1 MRGACGAADL
11 SRSADDCRCVAWAI
25 AVPCHDRYSR
35 DMKPIL
41 ALILNS
47 LAAAPLAAHPHIFI
61 DTGFELILDEAG
73 QMTHVRVSWQYDVFY
88 SLLITEDMALDSDG
102 DGVLTEQELAT
113 LTGFDMK
120 WDENFN
126 GDLMVTVGDNLVA
139 LSRPREAT
147 ASFVEGRITTTH
159 LRALEVPLVTGKALI
174 MKAYDPTYYSAYEV
188 TGSVAVTGG
197 GVCHVRQ
204 KAPDL
209 DTDLMALR
217 EQLATLDAQTDPQD
231 AGMPDI
237 GAQMAGSM
245 IVICGA
251 S

>member
-1 MRGACGAADL
+1 MRTVL
-11 SRSADDCRCVAWAI
+11 T
-25 AVPCHDRYSR
+25 
-35 DMKPIL
+35 
-41 ALILNS
+41 LILTC
-47 LAAAPLAAHPHIFI
+47 LTAAPLAAHPHIFI
-61 DTGFELILDEAG
+61 EAGFELILDEAG
-73 QMTHVRVSWQYDVFY
+73 QMTHVRVSWQYDDFY
-88 SLLITEDMALDSDG
+88 SLLITEDMAMDSDG
-102 DGVLTEQELAT
+102 DGVLTEQEVAT

-126 GDLMVTVGDNLVA
+126 GDLMMTVSDNLVA

-147 ASFVEGRITTTH
+147 ASFAEGRITTTH
-159 LRALEVPLVTGKALI
+159 LRALEVPLVPGKALI

-188 TGSVAVTGG
+188 TGPVAVTGG

-209 DTDLMALR
+209 DTNLMALQ

-237 GAQMAGSM
+237 GAKMAGSV